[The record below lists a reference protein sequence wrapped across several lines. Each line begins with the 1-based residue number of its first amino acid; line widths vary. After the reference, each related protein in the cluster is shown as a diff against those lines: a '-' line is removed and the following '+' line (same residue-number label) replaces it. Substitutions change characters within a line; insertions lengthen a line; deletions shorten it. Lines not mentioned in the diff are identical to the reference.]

1 MKQTSD
7 NLTEQVKSNPI
18 TVRGAGARRSNT
30 ICASTSMYVLAT
42 HGTTCTVHCN
52 YGWLIT

>member
-1 MKQTSD
+1 
-7 NLTEQVKSNPI
+7 
-18 TVRGAGARRSNT
+18 
-30 ICASTSMYVLAT
+30 MYVLAT